1 MFNSDMR
8 LDKLISTKINRISGP
23 KAREAQTLLKYN
35 KNASPTKLV

>member
-1 MFNSDMR
+1 MFNFEMR
-8 LDKLISTKINRISGP
+8 LDKLTATKINRISGL